1 MRRTS
6 FLLSLFVLLTLC
18 TACTYPMMVVMPGY
32 DMMWFGE
39 ESSGSNLS
47 WRGLLAW
54 TELDED
60 LIVVSAQLTMP
71 ANWICTGGIKG
82 LTGKVCKA
90 GFLLF

>member
-1 MRRTS
+1 
-6 FLLSLFVLLTLC
+6 
-18 TACTYPMMVVMPGY
+18 MMVVMPGY

-60 LIVVSAQLTMP
+60 LIVVSAQLTDGMKNQP
-71 ANWICTGGIKG
+71 DSLLSLPSI
-82 LTGKVCKA
+82 
-90 GFLLF
+90 FLKTSL